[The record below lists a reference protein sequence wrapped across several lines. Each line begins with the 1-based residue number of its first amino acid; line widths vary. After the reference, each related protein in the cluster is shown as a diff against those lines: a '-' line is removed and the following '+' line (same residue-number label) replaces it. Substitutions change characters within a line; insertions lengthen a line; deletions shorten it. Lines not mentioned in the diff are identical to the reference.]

1 MNKSNI
7 PRRKGGEESEQKEG
21 RKLLFDDRGSKMS
34 EDEGFGT
41 STKSSRTSSTR
52 TEKDGTDTGGG
63 GDSSLVLDFAGFR
76 RDRHGAVKKKQVEIV
91 KGHR

>member
-1 MNKSNI
+1 MNK
-7 PRRKGGEESEQKEG
+7 KG

-34 EDEGFGT
+34 EDEGSGT
-41 STKSSRTSSTR
+41 STTSRASSTR
-52 TEKDGTDTGGG
+52 TEKDGIDAGG

-76 RDRHGAVKKKQVEIV
+76 RDRHGAVKKKQIEIV

>member
-1 MNKSNI
+1 
-7 PRRKGGEESEQKEG
+7 
-21 RKLLFDDRGSKMS
+21 MS

-41 STKSSRTSSTR
+41 STTSSRGSSTR
-52 TEKDGTDTGGG
+52 TEKDGADTGG